1 MNGPAAKALSV
12 FEGSLTAVKS
22 KQTAKL
28 WNIIG
33 CTNHSAKHSLS
44 QRWHT
49 GEQVY
54 FLGFGCG
61 DSAFDR
67 PFGRTSAS
75 IIIIRS
81 LRLLPE
87 QLGLRPSFCPPNI
100 GSQVAADLLIFLGGG
115 RPAAAAGFARSPWCR
130 LSIDRLQSK
139 PLGCPQTAVYS
150 PSWRSHTPEYS
161 RLRCMLVRLPKLW
174 GTARLAP
181 VRAWLKFSRFE
192 AHF

>member
-87 QLGLRPSFCPPNI
+87 QLGLRPSFCPPHI
-100 GSQVAADLLIFLGGG
+100 ASQVAADKRISKVVEAPGFIRGINPFSKIENPQA
-115 RPAAAAGFARSPWCR
+115 PAFIRGVN
-130 LSIDRLQSK
+130 LKSK
-139 PLGCPQTAVYS
+139 I
-150 PSWRSHTPEYS
+150 
-161 RLRCMLVRLPKLW
+161 
-174 GTARLAP
+174 
-181 VRAWLKFSRFE
+181 
-192 AHF
+192 